1 MIPGA
6 APAPAGCSMTGS
18 VNVQF
23 KDVFI
28 PYGAYWSTPF
38 CSWQGSF
45 ANLAPIP
52 FAADVTARALAQRG
66 IEPGAIDGLCLGLTV
81 ASKHSFYGT
90 PWFAGLAGLAH
101 ATGPTISQACA
112 TSVRCLVTAAEELES
127 GGATVY
133 LAAAADKTSNG
144 PHVFYPNPGG
154 PGGTGDS
161 ENLVLDSFG
170 LDPWAKNSMLQ
181 TAENVAK
188 EAGITREQQED
199 FTLLRY
205 AQYATATDD
214 DGAFL
219 KRYMPWPL
227 EVKDARGKKV
237 VATVTGDEGV
247 HGTTAQGLAALRP
260 VMEGGSVTF
269 GTQTHPADGNAG
281 MLLTAGR
288 DRARAMSPGGAV
300 DVQLLSYGQARVKK
314 GFMPMAVV
322 PAAEQALARAGII
335 AADLDSVTS
344 HNPFAVNDVY
354 LARELKL
361 DPERM
366 NRHGCSLVWGHPQGP
381 TGLRSIIELIEDLAM
396 AGGGYGLFTGCA
408 AGDSAAAVVLK
419 VSAR

>member
-1 MIPGA
+1 
-6 APAPAGCSMTGS
+6 
-18 VNVQF
+18 VQF
-23 KDVFI
+23 QDVWI

-38 CSWQGSF
+38 CSWQGTF
-45 ANLAPIP
+45 ATLPPIP
-52 FAADVTARALAQRG
+52 FAAEVAARALAERG
-66 IEPGAIDGLCLGLTV
+66 IAPSDIDGLCFGTTV
-81 ASKHSFYGT
+81 ASKYSFYAA
-90 PWFAGLAGLAH
+90 PWFAGMAGLGH
-101 ATGPTISQACA
+101 TTGPTISQACA
-112 TSVRCLVTAAEELES
+112 TSVRCLVTAAQELS
-127 GGATVY
+127 TGGATAY
-133 LAAAADKTSNG
+133 LAAAADRTSNG

-181 TAENVAK
+181 TAENVAR
-188 EAGITREQQED
+188 EAGITRAEQEEV
-199 FTLLRY
+199 TLLRY
-205 AQYATATDD
+205 RQYADATAD
-214 DGAFL
+214 DGAFF
-219 KRYMPWPL
+219 KRYMSWPL

-247 HGTTAQGLAALRP
+247 HPTNAQGLATLRP
-260 VMEGGSVTF
+260 VVEGGSVTF

-281 MLLTAGR
+281 ILLTAGR
-288 DRARAMSPGGAV
+288 DRARGVSPKDAV

-314 GFMPMAVV
+314 GFMPMAVA
-322 PAAEQALARAGII
+322 PAAAQALSRAGIT
-335 AADLDSVTS
+335 ADQLGSITS

-381 TGLRSIIELIEDLAM
+381 TGLRSIIELIEDLAI

-419 VSAR
+419 VSMR

>member
-1 MIPGA
+1 M
-6 APAPAGCSMTGS
+6 
-18 VNVQF
+18 QF
-23 KDVFI
+23 QDVWI

-38 CSWQGSF
+38 CSWQGTF
-45 ANLAPIP
+45 ATLPPIP
-52 FAADVTARALAQRG
+52 FAAEVAARALAERG
-66 IEPGAIDGLCLGLTV
+66 IAPSDIDGLCFGTTV
-81 ASKHSFYGT
+81 ASKYSFYAA
-90 PWFAGLAGLAH
+90 PWFAGMAGLGH
-101 ATGPTISQACA
+101 TTGPTISQACA
-112 TSVRCLVTAAEELES
+112 TSVRCLVTAAQELS
-127 GGATVY
+127 TGGATAY
-133 LAAAADKTSNG
+133 LAVAADRTSNG

-181 TAENVAK
+181 TAENVAR
-188 EAGITREQQED
+188 EAGITRADQEEV
-199 FTLLRY
+199 TLLRY
-205 AQYATATDD
+205 RQYADATAD
-214 DGAFL
+214 DGAFF
-219 KRYMPWPL
+219 KRYMSWPL

-247 HGTTAQGLAALRP
+247 HPTNAQGLATLRP
-260 VMEGGSVTF
+260 VVEGGSVTF

-281 MLLTAGR
+281 ILLTAGR
-288 DRARAMSPGGAV
+288 DRARGVSPKGAV

-314 GFMPMAVV
+314 GFMPMAVA
-322 PAAEQALARAGII
+322 PAAAQALHRAGIT
-335 AADLDSVTS
+335 ADQLGSITS

-381 TGLRSIIELIEDLAM
+381 TGLRSIIELIEDLAI

-419 VSAR
+419 VSMR

>member
-1 MIPGA
+1 M
-6 APAPAGCSMTGS
+6 
-18 VNVQF
+18 QF
-23 KDVFI
+23 QDVWI

-38 CSWQGSF
+38 CSWQGTF
-45 ANLAPIP
+45 ATLPPIP
-52 FAADVTARALAQRG
+52 FAAEVAARALAERG
-66 IEPGAIDGLCLGLTV
+66 ITPSDIDGLCFGTTV
-81 ASKHSFYGT
+81 ASKYSFYAA
-90 PWFAGLAGLAH
+90 PWFAGMAGLGH
-101 ATGPTISQACA
+101 TTGPTISQACA
-112 TSVRCLVTAAEELES
+112 TSVRCLVTAAQELS
-127 GGATVY
+127 TGGATAY
-133 LAAAADKTSNG
+133 LAVAADRTSNG

-181 TAENVAK
+181 TAENVAR
-188 EAGITREQQED
+188 EAGITRGEQEEV
-199 FTLLRY
+199 TLLRY
-205 AQYATATDD
+205 RQYADATAD
-214 DGAFL
+214 DGAFF
-219 KRYMPWPL
+219 KRYMSWPL

-247 HGTTAQGLAALRP
+247 RPTNAQGLATLRP
-260 VMEGGSVTF
+260 VVEGGSVTF

-281 MLLTAGR
+281 ILLTAGR
-288 DRARAMSPGGAV
+288 DRARGVSPKGAV

-314 GFMPMAVV
+314 GFMPMAVA
-322 PAAEQALARAGII
+322 PAAAQALSRAGIT
-335 AADLDSVTS
+335 ADQLGSITS

-381 TGLRSIIELIEDLAM
+381 TGLRSIIELIEDLAI

-419 VSAR
+419 VSMR

>member
-1 MIPGA
+1 M
-6 APAPAGCSMTGS
+6 
-18 VNVQF
+18 QF
-23 KDVFI
+23 QDVWI

-38 CSWQGSF
+38 CSWQGTF
-45 ANLAPIP
+45 ATLPPIP
-52 FAADVTARALAQRG
+52 FAAEVAARALAERG
-66 IEPGAIDGLCLGLTV
+66 IAPSDIDGLCFGTTI
-81 ASKHSFYGT
+81 ASKYSFYAA
-90 PWFAGLAGLAH
+90 PWFAGMAGLGH
-101 ATGPTISQACA
+101 TTGPTISQACA
-112 TSVRCLVTAAEELES
+112 TSVRCVVTAAQELS
-127 GGATVY
+127 TGGATAY
-133 LAAAADKTSNG
+133 LAVAADRTSNG

-181 TAENVAK
+181 TAENVAR
-188 EAGITREQQED
+188 EAGITRGEQEEV
-199 FTLLRY
+199 TLLRY
-205 AQYATATDD
+205 RQYADATAD
-214 DGAFL
+214 DGAFF
-219 KRYMPWPL
+219 KRYMSWPL

-247 HGTTAQGLAALRP
+247 HPTNAQGLATLRP
-260 VMEGGSVTF
+260 VVEGGSVTF

-281 MLLTAGR
+281 ILLTAGR
-288 DRARAMSPGGAV
+288 DRARGVSPKGAV

-314 GFMPMAVV
+314 GFMPMAVA
-322 PAAEQALARAGII
+322 PAAAQALSRAGIT
-335 AADLDSVTS
+335 ADQLDSITS

-381 TGLRSIIELIEDLAM
+381 TGLRSIIELIEDLAI

-419 VSAR
+419 VSMR

>member
-1 MIPGA
+1 M
-6 APAPAGCSMTGS
+6 
-18 VNVQF
+18 QF
-23 KDVFI
+23 QDVWI

-38 CSWQGSF
+38 CSWQGTF
-45 ANLAPIP
+45 ATLPPIP
-52 FAADVTARALAQRG
+52 FAAEVAARALAERG
-66 IEPGAIDGLCLGLTV
+66 ITPSDIDGLCFGTTV
-81 ASKHSFYGT
+81 ASKYSFYAA
-90 PWFAGLAGLAH
+90 PWFAGMAGLGH
-101 ATGPTISQACA
+101 TTGPTISQACA
-112 TSVRCLVTAAEELES
+112 TSVRCLVTAAQELS
-127 GGATVY
+127 TGGATAY
-133 LAAAADKTSNG
+133 LAAAADRTSNG

-181 TAENVAK
+181 TAENVAR
-188 EAGITREQQED
+188 EAGITRGEQEEV
-199 FTLLRY
+199 TLLRY
-205 AQYATATDD
+205 RQYADATAD
-214 DGAFL
+214 DGAFF
-219 KRYMPWPL
+219 KRYMSWPL

-247 HGTTAQGLAALRP
+247 HPTNAQGLATLRP
-260 VMEGGSVTF
+260 VVEGGSVTF

-288 DRARAMSPGGAV
+288 DRARGVSPKGAV

-314 GFMPMAVV
+314 GFMPMAVA
-322 PAAEQALARAGII
+322 PAAAQALSRAGIT
-335 AADLDSVTS
+335 ADQLGSITS

-381 TGLRSIIELIEDLAM
+381 TGLRSIIELIEDLAI

-419 VSAR
+419 VSMR

>member
-1 MIPGA
+1 M
-6 APAPAGCSMTGS
+6 
-18 VNVQF
+18 QF
-23 KDVFI
+23 EDVWI

-38 CSWQGSF
+38 CVWQGS
-45 ANLAPIP
+45 LATLPPIP
-52 FAADVTARALAQRG
+52 FAAEVTARALVDRG
-66 IEPGAIDGLCLGLTV
+66 IAPSDIDGLCLGTTV

-90 PWFAGLAGLAH
+90 PWFAGLAGLGH

-112 TSVRCLVTAAEELES
+112 TSVRCVVTAAQELS
-127 GGATVY
+127 TGGASAY
-133 LAAAADKTSNG
+133 LAVAADRTSNG

-170 LDPWAKNSMLQ
+170 HDPWAKNSMLQ
-181 TAENVAK
+181 TAENVAR
-188 EAGITREQQED
+188 EAGITREAQEEI
-199 FTLLRY
+199 TLLRY
-205 AQYATATDD
+205 RQYAGATADG
-214 DGAFL
+214 GAFF

-237 VATVTGDEGV
+237 VASVSGDEGV
-247 HGTTAQGLAALRP
+247 HATNAQGLAALRP

-281 MLLTAGR
+281 MLLTTGR
-288 DRARAMSPGGAV
+288 DRARGMSPNGAV

-322 PAAEQALARAGII
+322 PAAAQALGRAGI
-335 AADLDSVTS
+335 AADQLGSVTS

-381 TGLRSIIELIEDLAM
+381 TGLRSIIELIEDLAT

-419 VSAR
+419 VSVR

>member
-1 MIPGA
+1 
-6 APAPAGCSMTGS
+6 
-18 VNVQF
+18 VQF
-23 KDVFI
+23 QDVWI

-38 CSWQGSF
+38 CSWQGTF
-45 ANLAPIP
+45 ATLPPIP
-52 FAADVTARALAQRG
+52 FAAEVAARALAERG
-66 IEPGAIDGLCLGLTV
+66 IAPSDIDGLCFGTTV
-81 ASKHSFYGT
+81 ASKYSFYAA
-90 PWFAGLAGLAH
+90 PWFAGMAGLGH
-101 ATGPTISQACA
+101 TTGPTVSQACA
-112 TSVRCLVTAAEELES
+112 TSVRCVVTAAQELS
-127 GGATVY
+127 TGGATAY
-133 LAAAADKTSNG
+133 LAVAADRTSNG

-181 TAENVAK
+181 TAENVAR
-188 EAGITREQQED
+188 EAGITRGEQEEV
-199 FTLLRY
+199 TLLRY
-205 AQYATATDD
+205 RQYADATAD
-214 DGAFL
+214 DGAFF
-219 KRYMPWPL
+219 KRYMSWPL

-247 HGTTAQGLAALRP
+247 HPTNAQGLATLRP
-260 VMEGGSVTF
+260 VVEGGSVTF

-281 MLLTAGR
+281 ILLTAGR
-288 DRARAMSPGGAV
+288 DRARGVSPKGAV

-314 GFMPMAVV
+314 GFMPMAVA
-322 PAAEQALARAGII
+322 PAAAQALSRAGIT
-335 AADLDSVTS
+335 ADQLDSITS

-381 TGLRSIIELIEDLAM
+381 TGLRSIIELIEDLAI

-419 VSAR
+419 VSMR

>member
-1 MIPGA
+1 MQYE
-6 APAPAGCSMTGS
+6 
-18 VNVQF
+18 NVW
-23 KDVFI
+23 I
-28 PYGAYWSTPF
+28 PYGGYWSTPF
-38 CSWQGSF
+38 CSWQGS
-45 ANLAPIP
+45 LATLPPIP
-52 FAADVTARALAQRG
+52 FAAEVAARALADRG
-66 IEPGAIDGLCLGLTV
+66 IASAEIDGLCLGTTIP
-81 ASKHSFYGT
+81 SKHSFYGA
-90 PWFAGLAGLAH
+90 PWFAGLAGLGH
-101 ATGPTISQACA
+101 ATGPTINQACA
-112 TSVRCLVTAAEELES
+112 TSVRCVVQAAQELS
-127 GGATVY
+127 TKGASVY
-133 LAAAADKTSNG
+133 LASACDRTSNG

-181 TAENVAK
+181 TAENVAR
-188 EAGITREQQED
+188 EAGITREAQEEI
-199 FTLLRY
+199 TLLRY
-205 AQYATATDD
+205 RQYESATA
-214 DGAFL
+214 DGGTFL

-247 HGTTAQGLAALRP
+247 HSTTAQGLAGLRP
-260 VMEGGSVTF
+260 VLEGGTVTF

-281 MLLTAGR
+281 MLFTAGR
-288 DRARAMSPGGAV
+288 DRARALSPKGAV
-300 DVQLLSYGQARVKK
+300 DVQLLSHGQARVKK

-322 PAAEQALARAGII
+322 PAAAQALDRAGIT
-335 AADLDSVTS
+335 ASDLASVTS

-381 TGLRSIIELIEDLAM
+381 TGLRSIIELIEDLAS
-396 AGGGYGLFTGCA
+396 AGGGFGLFTGCA

-419 VSAR
+419 VSMR

>member
-1 MIPGA
+1 M
-6 APAPAGCSMTGS
+6 
-18 VNVQF
+18 QF
-23 KDVFI
+23 QDVWI

-38 CSWQGSF
+38 CSWQGTF
-45 ANLAPIP
+45 ATLPPIP
-52 FAADVTARALAQRG
+52 FAAEVAARALAERG
-66 IEPGAIDGLCLGLTV
+66 IAPSDIDGLCFGTTV
-81 ASKHSFYGT
+81 ASKYSFYAA
-90 PWFAGLAGLAH
+90 PWFAGMAGLGH
-101 ATGPTISQACA
+101 TTGPTISQACA
-112 TSVRCLVTAAEELES
+112 TSVRCLVTAAQELS
-127 GGATVY
+127 TGGATAY
-133 LAAAADKTSNG
+133 LAVAADRTSNG

-181 TAENVAK
+181 TAENVAR
-188 EAGITREQQED
+188 EAGITRAEQEEV
-199 FTLLRY
+199 TLLRY
-205 AQYATATDD
+205 RQYADATAD
-214 DGAFL
+214 DGAFF

-247 HGTTAQGLAALRP
+247 HPTNAQGLATLRP
-260 VMEGGSVTF
+260 VVEGGSVTF

-281 MLLTAGR
+281 MLLTFGR
-288 DRARAMSPGGAV
+288 DRARGISPKGAV

-314 GFMPMAVV
+314 GFMPMAVA
-322 PAAEQALARAGII
+322 PAAAQALHRAGIT
-335 AADLDSVTS
+335 ADQLGSITS

-381 TGLRSIIELIEDLAM
+381 TGLRSIIELIEDLAI

-419 VSAR
+419 VSMR

>member
-1 MIPGA
+1 M
-6 APAPAGCSMTGS
+6 
-18 VNVQF
+18 QF
-23 KDVFI
+23 QDVWI

-45 ANLAPIP
+45 ATLPPIP
-52 FAADVTARALAQRG
+52 FAAEVAARALAERG
-66 IEPGAIDGLCLGLTV
+66 ITPSDIDGLCFGTTV
-81 ASKHSFYGT
+81 ASKYSFYAA
-90 PWFAGLAGLAH
+90 PWFAGMAGLGH
-101 ATGPTISQACA
+101 TTGPTISQACA
-112 TSVRCLVTAAEELES
+112 TSVRCLVTAAQELS
-127 GGATVY
+127 TGGATAY
-133 LAAAADKTSNG
+133 LAVAADRTSNG

-181 TAENVAK
+181 TAENVAR
-188 EAGITREQQED
+188 EAGITRGEQEEV
-199 FTLLRY
+199 TLLRY
-205 AQYATATDD
+205 RQYADATAD
-214 DGAFL
+214 DGAFF
-219 KRYMPWPL
+219 KRYMSWPL

-247 HGTTAQGLAALRP
+247 RPTNAQGLATLRP
-260 VMEGGSVTF
+260 VVEGGSVTF

-288 DRARAMSPGGAV
+288 DRARGVSPKGAV

-314 GFMPMAVV
+314 GFMPMAVA
-322 PAAEQALARAGII
+322 PAAAQALSRAGIT
-335 AADLDSVTS
+335 ADQLGSITS

-381 TGLRSIIELIEDLAM
+381 TGLRSIIELIEDLAI

-419 VSAR
+419 VSMR